1 MTEWYYADA
10 AQQRHG
16 PLAAADLQ
24 QRFQRSE
31 IGLSTLVWR
40 EGLSEWRT
48 LAEFVDE
55 LGLAQAPPPAPALAP
70 MEVGGEVPPPAPTP
84 AVPDAWASPA
94 PPAVAS
100 PYAAPSAV
108 LDGGARVVGGGEV
121 VQAGF
126 WKRVAAYLI
135 DAFLVGMVAN
145 VIQFVVLLGFMG
157 VSGVGNQP
165 NFTSAAGIVMLLLM
179 YLMPIAISALYYG
192 LFHASTKQATLGKM
206 AVGIKVVRTDGSR
219 ITVARGVGRYFGF
232 MLSSLTLGIGLLM
245 AAFTERKQALHD
257 MLCDTLVVDKWA
269 YTDHPEWQQRKLG
282 TVTVV
287 ILSLFGLLMAG
298 VVLLVALAIGMAAKG
313 GWH

>member
-16 PLAAADLQ
+16 PIPAAEVQ
-24 QRFQRSE
+24 HCFQRGE

-55 LGLAQAPPPAPALAP
+55 LGLTQAPAPAPALAP
-70 MEVGGEVPPPAPTP
+70 LEAAGEVPPPAP
-84 AVPDAWASPA
+84 AVPDAWAAPA
-94 PPAVAS
+94 PAPAVAAS
-100 PYAAPSAV
+100 PYAAPAAV
-108 LDGGARVVGGGEV
+108 LDSGAHVVGGGEV

-135 DAFLVGMVAN
+135 DAVLVGIVAN
-145 VIQFVVLLGFMG
+145 VIQFVVMLGFFG
-157 VSGVGNQP
+157 INGFGKQP
-165 NFTSAAGIVMLLLM
+165 DFATAAGIIMLVLL
-179 YLMPIAISALYYG
+179 YLLPMAISALYYG

-219 ITVARGVGRYFGF
+219 ISVARGVGRYFGF

-287 ILSLFGLLMAG
+287 ILTIFGLLMAAA
-298 VVLLVALAIGMAAKG
+298 VLLVALAIGIAAKG

>member
-24 QRFQRSE
+24 QRFQRGE

-55 LGLAQAPPPAPALAP
+55 LGLTQAPAPAIAPIEVDRETPSPPPAA
-70 MEVGGEVPPPAPTP
+70 T
-84 AVPDAWASPA
+84 VPDAWTAPA
-94 PPAVAS
+94 PAVAAS

-135 DAFLVGMVAN
+135 DAFLVGIVAN
-145 VIQFVVLLGFMG
+145 VIQFVVMLGFFG
-157 VSGVGNQP
+157 ITGFGKQP
-165 NFTSAAGIVMLLLM
+165 DFSTAAGIVMLLLL
-179 YLMPIAISALYYG
+179 YLLPMAIAALYYG

-219 ITVARGVGRYFGF
+219 ITVSRGVGRYFGF

-287 ILSLFGLLMAG
+287 ILALFGLLSAAA
-298 VVLLVALAIGMAAKG
+298 LLVVVLAIGVAAKG

>member
-24 QRFQRSE
+24 QRFQRGE

-40 EGLSEWRT
+40 EGLSEWRS

-55 LGLAQAPPPAPALAP
+55 LGLAQAPPPAPALHP
-70 MEVGGEVPPPAPTP
+70 SEIGTDVPPPAPPP
-84 AVPDAWASPA
+84 AVPDAWTAPA
-94 PPAVAS
+94 AAAS
-100 PYAAPSAV
+100 PYAAPSAM
-108 LDGGARVVGGGEV
+108 LDSGTRVVGGGEV

-135 DAFLVGMVAN
+135 DAFLVGIVSN
-145 VIQFVVLLGFMG
+145 VIQFVVILGFMG
-157 VSGVGNQP
+157 VNRVGSEP
-165 NFTSAAGIVMLLLM
+165 NFTSAAGIVMLLMM
-179 YLMPIAISALYYG
+179 YLVPLAISALYYG

-219 ITVARGVGRYFGF
+219 ITVARGIGRYFGF
-232 MLSSLTLGIGLLM
+232 MLSGLTVGIGYLM

-287 ILSLFGLLMAG
+287 ILSLFGLMMAG
-298 VVLLVALAIGMAAKG
+298 ALLLVALAIGMAAKG

>member
-24 QRFQRSE
+24 QRFQRGE
-31 IGLSTLVWR
+31 VGLSTLVWR

-55 LGLAQAPPPAPALAP
+55 LGLTQAPAPAIAPIEVDGEAPPP
-70 MEVGGEVPPPAPTP
+70 PPAAT
-84 AVPDAWASPA
+84 VPDAWTAPA
-94 PPAVAS
+94 PAVAAS

-135 DAFLVGMVAN
+135 DAFLVGIVAN
-145 VIQFVVLLGFMG
+145 VIQFVVMLGFFG
-157 VSGVGNQP
+157 ITGFGKQP
-165 NFTSAAGIVMLLLM
+165 DFSTAAGIVMLLLL
-179 YLMPIAISALYYG
+179 YLLPMAIAALYYG

-219 ITVARGVGRYFGF
+219 ITLSRGVGRYFGF

-287 ILSLFGLLMAG
+287 ILALFGLLSAAA
-298 VVLLVALAIGMAAKG
+298 LLVVALAIGVAAKG

>member
-16 PLAAADLQ
+16 PMAAADLQ
-24 QRFQRSE
+24 QRFQRGE

-55 LGLAQAPPPAPALAP
+55 LGLAQAPVPAPAIAP
-70 MEVGGEVPPPAPTP
+70 IEAGGEVPPPAPGVP
-84 AVPDAWASPA
+84 IPDAWASPA
-94 PPAVAS
+94 PAAPAS
-100 PYAAPSAV
+100 PYAAPSAM
-108 LDGGARVVGGGEV
+108 LDSGARVVGGGEV

-135 DAFLVGMVAN
+135 DAFLVGIVSN
-145 VIQFVVLLGFMG
+145 VIQFVVILGFMG
-157 VSGVGNQP
+157 VNRVGSQP
-165 NFTSAAGIVMLLLM
+165 NFTSAAGIIMLLMM
-179 YLMPIAISALYYG
+179 YLVPLAISALYYG

-219 ITVARGVGRYFGF
+219 ITVARGIGRYFGF
-232 MLSSLTLGIGLLM
+232 MLSGLTVGIGYLM

-287 ILSLFGLLMAG
+287 ILSLFGLLAAAS
-298 VVLLVALAIGMAAKG
+298 LLVVILAIGMAAKG

>member
-24 QRFQRSE
+24 QRFQRGE

-55 LGLAQAPPPAPALAP
+55 LGLTQAPVPAPALPPLEA
-70 MEVGGEVPPPAPTP
+70 GAEVPPPAPIP
-84 AVPDAWASPA
+84 AVPDAWTAPA
-94 PPAVAS
+94 PAAATS

-108 LDGGARVVGGGEV
+108 LDGGVRVVGGGEV

-135 DAFLVGMVAN
+135 DAFLVGIVAN
-145 VIQFVVLLGFMG
+145 VIQFVVMLGFFG
-157 VSGVGNQP
+157 ISGFGKQP
-165 NFTSAAGIVMLLLM
+165 DFATAAGIVMLLLL
-179 YLMPIAISALYYG
+179 YLLPMAISALYYG

-298 VVLLVALAIGMAAKG
+298 VMLLVALAIGMAAKG

>member
-55 LGLAQAPPPAPALAP
+55 LGLAQAPPPAPALP
-70 MEVGGEVPPPAPTP
+70 PSEIGTDVPPPAPP
-84 AVPDAWASPA
+84 QAVPVAWTAPA
-94 PPAVAS
+94 AAAS
-100 PYAAPSAV
+100 PYAAPSAM
-108 LDGGARVVGGGEV
+108 LDSGTRVVGGGEV

-135 DAFLVGMVAN
+135 DAFLVGIVSN
-145 VIQFVVLLGFMG
+145 VIQFVVILGFMG
-157 VSGVGNQP
+157 VNRVGSEP
-165 NFTSAAGIVMLLLM
+165 NFTSAAGIIMLLMM
-179 YLMPIAISALYYG
+179 YLVPLAISALYYG

-219 ITVARGVGRYFGF
+219 ITVARGIGRYFGF
-232 MLSSLTLGIGLLM
+232 MLSGLTVGIGYLM

-287 ILSLFGLLMAG
+287 ILSLFGLLAAAS
-298 VVLLVALAIGMAAKG
+298 LLVVILAIGMAAKG

>member
-24 QRFQRSE
+24 QRFQRGE

-55 LGLAQAPPPAPALAP
+55 LGLTQAPAPAIAPTEVDGATPPPPPAA
-70 MEVGGEVPPPAPTP
+70 T
-84 AVPDAWASPA
+84 VPDAWTAPA
-94 PPAVAS
+94 PAVAAS

-135 DAFLVGMVAN
+135 DAFLVGIVAN
-145 VIQFVVLLGFMG
+145 VIQFVVMLGFFG
-157 VSGVGNQP
+157 ITGFGKQP
-165 NFTSAAGIVMLLLM
+165 DFSTAAGIVMLLLL
-179 YLMPIAISALYYG
+179 YLLPMAIAALYYG

-219 ITVARGVGRYFGF
+219 ITVSRGVGRYFGF

-287 ILSLFGLLMAG
+287 ILALFGLLSAAA
-298 VVLLVALAIGMAAKG
+298 LLVVVLAIGVAAKG

>member
-24 QRFQRSE
+24 QRFQRGE

-55 LGLAQAPPPAPALAP
+55 LGLTQAPALAIAP
-70 MEVGGEVPPPAPTP
+70 IEVDRETPPPPPATT
-84 AVPDAWASPA
+84 VPDAWTAPA
-94 PPAVAS
+94 PAVAAS

-135 DAFLVGMVAN
+135 DAFLVGIVAN
-145 VIQFVVLLGFMG
+145 VIQFVVMLGFFG
-157 VSGVGNQP
+157 ITGFGKQP
-165 NFTSAAGIVMLLLM
+165 DFSTAAGIVMLLLL
-179 YLMPIAISALYYG
+179 YLLPMAIAALYYG

-219 ITVARGVGRYFGF
+219 ITVSRGVGRYFGF

-287 ILSLFGLLMAG
+287 ILALFGLLSAAA
-298 VVLLVALAIGMAAKG
+298 LLVVALAIGVAAKG

>member
-24 QRFQRSE
+24 QRFQRGE

-55 LGLAQAPPPAPALAP
+55 LGLTQAPAPAIAP
-70 MEVGGEVPPPAPTP
+70 IEVDRETP
-84 AVPDAWASPA
+84 AATVPDAWTAPA
-94 PPAVAS
+94 PAVAAS

-135 DAFLVGMVAN
+135 DAFLVGIVAN
-145 VIQFVVLLGFMG
+145 VIQFVVMLGFFG
-157 VSGVGNQP
+157 ITGFGKQP
-165 NFTSAAGIVMLLLM
+165 DFSTAAGIVMLLLL
-179 YLMPIAISALYYG
+179 YLLPMAIAALYYG

-219 ITVARGVGRYFGF
+219 ITVSRGVGRYFGF

-287 ILSLFGLLMAG
+287 ILALFGLLSAAA
-298 VVLLVALAIGMAAKG
+298 LLVVALAIGVAAKG

>member
-24 QRFQRSE
+24 QRFQRGE

-55 LGLAQAPPPAPALAP
+55 LGLTQAPAPAIAPIEVDQETPPPPPAA
-70 MEVGGEVPPPAPTP
+70 T
-84 AVPDAWASPA
+84 VPDAWTAPA
-94 PPAVAS
+94 PAVAAS

-135 DAFLVGMVAN
+135 DAFLVGIVAN
-145 VIQFVVLLGFMG
+145 VIQFVVMLGFFG
-157 VSGVGNQP
+157 ITGFGKQP
-165 NFTSAAGIVMLLLM
+165 DFSTAAGIVMLLLL
-179 YLMPIAISALYYG
+179 YLLPMAIAALYYG

-219 ITVARGVGRYFGF
+219 ITVSRGVGRYFGF

-287 ILSLFGLLMAG
+287 ILALFGLLSAAA
-298 VVLLVALAIGMAAKG
+298 LLVVALAIGVAAKG

>member
-24 QRFQRSE
+24 QRFQRGE

-55 LGLAQAPPPAPALAP
+55 LGLTQAPAPAIAPIEVDQETPPPPPAA
-70 MEVGGEVPPPAPTP
+70 T
-84 AVPDAWASPA
+84 VPDAWTAPA
-94 PPAVAS
+94 PAVAAS

-135 DAFLVGMVAN
+135 DAFLVGIVAN
-145 VIQFVVLLGFMG
+145 VIQFVVMLGFFG
-157 VSGVGNQP
+157 ITGFGKQP
-165 NFTSAAGIVMLLLM
+165 DFSTAAGIVMLLLL
-179 YLMPIAISALYYG
+179 YLLPMAIAALYYG

-219 ITVARGVGRYFGF
+219 ITVSRGVGRYFGF

-287 ILSLFGLLMAG
+287 ILALFGLLSAAA
-298 VVLLVALAIGMAAKG
+298 LLVVVLAIGVAAKG